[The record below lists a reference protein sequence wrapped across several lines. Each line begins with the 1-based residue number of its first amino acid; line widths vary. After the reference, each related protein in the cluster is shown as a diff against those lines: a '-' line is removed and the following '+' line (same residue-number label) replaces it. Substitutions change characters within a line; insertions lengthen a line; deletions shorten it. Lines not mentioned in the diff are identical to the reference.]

1 MTSNSSLELVT
12 MSSSG
17 RSARVRSARSKKE
30 KEPTGRMGVFL
41 CHCGGSVQGR
51 LDIESIEKRT
61 SSLASVEKCQTL
73 NFSCSREGQESISR
87 TIIEAGL
94 DRFVVAG
101 CSPKVV
107 EDHFRAIAMGAGIN
121 PYMVEIANIR
131 EQCSLVHGYDE
142 ATVKAAK
149 LVEAAVAKCSLL
161 VPAPYER
168 ARAPSK
174 EILVYGNGMSAIV
187 ATDEL
192 ISEGIRIHLI
202 SPFPLER
209 LTFNYHGINPFRLE
223 DMRNKI
229 LESRLVNIHPQASVE
244 AFQGSPGEFR
254 ALIKSPEGME
264 EISFGAAIIAW
275 EANEEPPSIVN
286 GYVLITQ
293 GDLETSLDRGVIPE
307 RTIMIT
313 LDEGKKPSSGRI
325 THKEAI
331 QNALKIKEAMPEAE
345 VTIIARDVLAFGFLE
360 LDYIKA
366 QAAGVR
372 FIRTDDQ
379 PLVDP
384 GRPGKV
390 TVDDMYLGDKISLE
404 ADVVVVN
411 TVTRPLST
419 PRIAEV
425 FGTPVDQE
433 GFFIP
438 TQVKLKPAA
447 SIREGVFLCGSGIS
461 NKLPSE
467 VVLEARSAASR
478 AVAMLSNWIQRGGEV
493 ADIDPEKCS
502 ACLTCV
508 RSCPYT
514 APFIGESGKAEVDVP
529 KCQGC
534 GICVAV
540 CPSKAIQ
547 LFCFTD
553 DQLSSQTKVLAG
565 GVIR

>member
-1 MTSNSSLELVT
+1 MTSNPSHELAT

-17 RSARVRSARSKKE
+17 RSARVRSVRSKKE
-30 KEPTGRMGVFL
+30 KEPTDRMGVFL
-41 CHCGGSVQGR
+41 CRCGGSIQGR
-51 LDIESIEKRT
+51 LDIELIEEIT
-61 SSLASVEKCQTL
+61 SRLESVKECQIL
-73 NFSCSREGQESISR
+73 DYSCSREGQESISR
-87 TIIEAGL
+87 TIIEADL
-94 DRFVVAG
+94 DRFVIAG
-101 CSPKVV
+101 CSPKIV
-107 EDHFRAIAMGAGIN
+107 EAHFRAIAMAAGIN

-142 ATVKAAK
+142 ATAKAGK

-168 ARAPSK
+168 ARATSK

-192 ISEGIRIHLI
+192 LSEGIEVHLV

-209 LTFNYHGINPFRLE
+209 LIFNYHGINPFRLD

-229 LESRLVNIHPQASVE
+229 LDNQLVNVHPQTSVE
-244 AFQGSPGEFR
+244 AVQGSPGNFR
-254 ALIKSPEGME
+254 ALVRSPEGIE
-264 EISFGAAIIAW
+264 EISFGAAILAW
-275 EANEEPPSIVN
+275 EANEEPPPIVN
-286 GYVLITQ
+286 GEILITQ
-293 GDLETSLDRGVIPE
+293 GDLETNLDRGVTPE

-313 LDEGKKPSSGRI
+313 LDENKKPSSGRI

-360 LDYIKA
+360 LEYIKA

-372 FIRTDDQ
+372 FIRTDDL
-379 PLVDP
+379 PIVES
-384 GRPGKV
+384 GRPVKV
-390 TVDDMYLGDKISLE
+390 TVNDMHLGERISLE
-404 ADVVVVN
+404 ADVVVAN
-411 TVTRPLST
+411 AVTRPMAT
-419 PRIAEV
+419 FRIAEV
-425 FGTPVDQE
+425 FGTPVDHD

-447 SIREGVFLCGSGIS
+447 SIREGIFLCGSGIS

-467 VVLEARSAASR
+467 AVLEARSAASR

-514 APFIGESGKAEVDVP
+514 APFIGESGKAEVDIP

-565 GVIR
+565 EVIR

>member
-1 MTSNSSLELVT
+1 MTSNPSHELAT

-17 RSARVRSARSKKE
+17 RSARVRSVRSKKE
-30 KEPTGRMGVFL
+30 KEPTDRMGVFL
-41 CHCGGSVQGR
+41 CRCGGSIQGR
-51 LDIESIEKRT
+51 LDIESIEEIT
-61 SSLASVEKCQTL
+61 SRLESVKECQIL
-73 NFSCSREGQESISR
+73 DYSCSREGQESISR
-87 TIIEAGL
+87 TIIEADL
-94 DRFVVAG
+94 DRFVIAG
-101 CSPKVV
+101 CSPKIV
-107 EDHFRAIAMGAGIN
+107 EAHFRAIAMAAGIN

-142 ATVKAAK
+142 ATAKAGK

-168 ARAPSK
+168 ARATSK

-192 ISEGIRIHLI
+192 LSEGIKVHLV

-209 LTFNYHGINPFRLE
+209 LIFNYHGINPFRLD

-229 LESRLVNIHPQASVE
+229 LDNQLVNVHPQTSVE
-244 AFQGSPGEFR
+244 AVQGSPGNFR
-254 ALIKSPEGME
+254 ALVRSPEGIE
-264 EISFGAAIIAW
+264 EISFGAAILAW
-275 EANEEPPSIVN
+275 EANEEPPPIVN
-286 GYVLITQ
+286 GEILITQ
-293 GDLETSLDRGVIPE
+293 GDLETNLDRGVTPE

-313 LDEGKKPSSGRI
+313 LDENKKPSSGRI

-360 LDYIKA
+360 LEYIKA

-372 FIRTDDQ
+372 FIRTDDL
-379 PLVDP
+379 PIVES
-384 GRPGKV
+384 GRPVKV
-390 TVDDMYLGDKISLE
+390 TVNDMHLGERISLE
-404 ADVVVVN
+404 ADVVVAN
-411 TVTRPLST
+411 AVTRPMAT
-419 PRIAEV
+419 FRIAEV
-425 FGTPVDQE
+425 FGTPVDQD

-447 SIREGVFLCGSGIS
+447 SIREGIFLCGSGIS

-467 VVLEARSAASR
+467 AVLEARSAASR

-514 APFIGESGKAEVDVP
+514 APFIGESGKAEVDIP

-565 GVIR
+565 EVIR

>member
-1 MTSNSSLELVT
+1 

-17 RSARVRSARSKKE
+17 RSARVRPARSKRE
-30 KEPTGRMGVFL
+30 KEPTGRLGVFL
-41 CHCGGSVQGR
+41 CRCGGSVQGR
-51 LDIESIEKRT
+51 LNIESIEERT
-61 SSLASVEKCQTL
+61 SSLPSVEKCQIL
-73 NFSCSREGQESISR
+73 NFSCSREGQESITR
-87 TIIEAGL
+87 TIKEADL
-94 DRFVVAG
+94 DRFVIAG

-107 EDHFRAIAMGAGIN
+107 EDHFRAIAMGAGMN

-142 ATVKAAK
+142 ATVKGAK
-149 LVEAAVAKCSLL
+149 LVEAAAAKCSLL
-161 VPAPYER
+161 VSAPYER
-168 ARAPSK
+168 LKVLNK
-174 EILVYGNGMSAIV
+174 EVLVYGNGMSAII
-187 ATDEL
+187 AMDEL
-192 ISEGIRIHLI
+192 LSEGITAHLV
-202 SPFPLER
+202 SPFLLER
-209 LTFNYHGINPFRLE
+209 LVFNYHGINPFRLE
-223 DMRNKI
+223 YMRNKI
-229 LESRLVNIHPQASVE
+229 LESRLANVHPQSSVE
-244 AFQGSPGEFR
+244 ALQGSPGEFH
-254 ALIKSPEGME
+254 ALIKSPWGME

-286 GYVLITQ
+286 GEVLITQ
-293 GDLETSLDRGVIPE
+293 GYLETSLDRGMIPE

-313 LDEGKKPSSGRI
+313 VDEGSRPSSGRI

-331 QNALKIKEAMPEAE
+331 QNALKIKEARPESE
-345 VTIIARDVLAFGFLE
+345 VTIIARDILAFGFLE

-372 FIRTDDQ
+372 FIRTDHQ
-379 PLVDP
+379 PVVDP
-384 GRPGKV
+384 GRPVKV
-390 TVDDMYLGDKISLE
+390 TVDDMHLGDRISLE
-404 ADVVVVN
+404 ADVVVAN
-411 TVTRPLST
+411 TVTRPLATS
-419 PRIAEV
+419 RIAEV
-425 FGTPVDQE
+425 FGIPVDQE

-478 AVAMLSNWIQRGGEV
+478 AVALLSNWIRRGGEV

-565 GVIR
+565 EVIR